1 MNNLSAYFIL
11 LLAILLLTSC
21 GQISQEDANASNVL
35 LEMNERYIADLN
47 REYNAISELDSLN
60 AFTSVLQ
67 DRFIDSERNLNFI
80 GRIKDICKSDS
91 LFTIT
96 VWNKDFFND
105 RDYMALISLSA
116 ESLNEF
122 RAKFREAGSVDEI
135 SFIVNVSEIIS
146 YPLQLKSNI
155 EHSSDDIYTYLS
167 LDSDFSL
174 IIFKG
179 SLIDYYIMK
188 TEEQ

>member
-1 MNNLSAYFIL
+1 
-11 LLAILLLTSC
+11 
-21 GQISQEDANASNVL
+21 NVL

>member
-122 RAKFREAGSVDEI
+122 RAKFREAGNVDEI